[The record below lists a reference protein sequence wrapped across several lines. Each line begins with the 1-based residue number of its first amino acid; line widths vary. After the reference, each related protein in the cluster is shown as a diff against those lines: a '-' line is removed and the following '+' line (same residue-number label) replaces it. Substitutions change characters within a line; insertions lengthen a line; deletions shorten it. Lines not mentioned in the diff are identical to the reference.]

1 MRRAMR
7 ILRESLAPAID
18 PHAAS
23 FLGRRVFGMRGP
35 AWSLVALILVVDA
48 YLVLGLTASAVSGTP
63 VGPGRWLFVV
73 GWVAFA
79 VILVLLRDRTPGW
92 LLHIASDLMVL
103 SVGFVSLTATTELR
117 SAMILM
123 FLAPIAVYQATW
135 FPRAQLGVHMLL
147 IVLVAFVVAVTHSG
161 DPGWLSV
168 WLVIVG
174 ISVGIAYFVHA
185 LVTHLSRQV
194 TIDPVTGLSN
204 RTGLNAMAEQF
215 QRRGENGL
223 PRTVVLL
230 DLDNFKAVNDRR
242 GHDAGDE
249 VRRQVGDALREHLR
263 PTDIMTR
270 LGGDEFVLLLSRLSV
285 AQAEPIV
292 RRLSELLPIEAS
304 FGLADWPLESR
315 FEESLKVADAAMYDQ
330 KRGKRRG

>member
-1 MRRAMR
+1 M
-7 ILRESLAPAID
+7 
-18 PHAAS
+18 
-23 FLGRRVFGMRGP
+23 
-35 AWSLVALILVVDA
+35 
-48 YLVLGLTASAVSGTP
+48 
-63 VGPGRWLFVV
+63 LF
-73 GWVAFA
+73 
-79 VILVLLRDRTPGW
+79 
-92 LLHIASDLMVL
+92 
-103 SVGFVSLTATTELR
+103 R
-117 SAMILM
+117 S
-123 FLAPIAVYQATW
+123 
-135 FPRAQLGVHMLL
+135 
-147 IVLVAFVVAVTHSG
+147 
-161 DPGWLSV
+161 
-168 WLVIVG
+168 
-174 ISVGIAYFVHA
+174 
-185 LVTHLSRQV
+185 THLSRQV

-249 VRRQVGDALREHLR
+249 VLRQVGDALREHLR

-304 FGLADWPLESR
+304 FGLADWPLESS